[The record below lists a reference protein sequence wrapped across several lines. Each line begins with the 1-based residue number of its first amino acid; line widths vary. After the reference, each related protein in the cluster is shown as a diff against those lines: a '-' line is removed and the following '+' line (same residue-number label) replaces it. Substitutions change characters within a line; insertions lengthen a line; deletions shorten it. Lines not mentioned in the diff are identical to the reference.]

1 MTLARRVKSWP
12 VWMLMGL
19 VVIVLLTI
27 GSTRDDGPRTQSDR
41 IDAISKRVACPTCD
55 GESVYVSRASAAE
68 SIRNQIAR
76 DVAAGALTDD
86 EIIAN
91 IAGAFQAR
99 VLLVPRATGLDALV
113 WVLPI
118 AVGVCA
124 VAGLAAAF
132 RRWRLQQG
140 AVPSEDDR
148 ALVEGLLARSRT
160 VGTEEGEEEEEV
172 L

>member
-1 MTLARRVKSWP
+1 MAAGRLKSWP
-12 VWMLMGL
+12 VW
-19 VVIVLLTI
+19 VLLLFVVV
-27 GSTRDDGPRTQSDR
+27 GFLAVGATRDSGPRTPDER
-41 IDAISKRVACPTCD
+41 VEAISKRVACPTCD

-76 DVAAGALTDD
+76 DVAAGRLADD

-91 IAGAFQAR
+91 IAASFQAK
-99 VLLVPRATGLDALV
+99 VLLVPRATGFDALV

-140 AVPSEDDR
+140 AVPSDDDV
-148 ALVEGLLARSRT
+148 ALVEGLLAGGRAVAT
-160 VGTEEGEEEEEV
+160 DDDDGEV